1 MEIKIGIQQVNREIV
16 IDSPETSAAVESAFA
31 EALSG
36 NGLLTLTDEQ
46 GRKVMIQAGAIGY
59 LDIGEE
65 NARRVGFGSV

>member
-16 IDSPETSAAVESAFA
+16 IDSPETAAAVESAFA